1 VRAMWRTG
9 LPACCEVC
17 PVWRGNAG
25 CALLAEP
32 HPENRRRLLTMPCE
46 VPRLLARRF
55 RGRDED
61 VAGDAVVRW
70 LDPTWPAEEILRS
83 FGRAPRDARLWLTSW
98 PYLYLG
104 RTSLRRAQREY
115 AARVGIDDSPPLAA
129 SGPDRHDLPAR
140 VLRALDDVRRV
151 DVVSY
156 AMLVDL
162 LRDAFDARGWARL
175 LSSSPASVTD
185 RKYLAMWRYLV
196 FFHDV
201 LRGVLPRERAV
212 ALRARRLSA
221 GEPDD
226 ARALEAV
233 RDELGQPALTTAAW
247 RDLYRAGALRSIEI
261 LGGADAAGGEVMA
274 QLGTAFRRVL
284 KVD

>member
-1 VRAMWRTG
+1 MWRTG
-9 LPACCEVC
+9 LPACCEAC
-17 PVWRGNAG
+17 PAWRGVAG

-32 HPENRRRLLTMPCE
+32 HPENRRRLLTMPCD

-70 LDPTWPAEEILRS
+70 LDPSWDAAEIVRS
-83 FGRAPRDARLWLTSW
+83 YGRAPRDARLWLTSW

-104 RTSLRRAQREY
+104 RTSVRRAQREY
-115 AARVGIDDSPPLAA
+115 AARVGIDESPPLAA
-129 SGPDRHDLPAR
+129 SGQDKVDLPAR

-162 LRDAFDARGWARL
+162 LRDAFDARAWGRL
-175 LSSSPASVTD
+175 LSASAGSVTD

-196 FFHDV
+196 FFHDA
-201 LRGVLPRERAV
+201 LRGVEPRESAV

-221 GEPDD
+221 SDPDD
-226 ARALEAV
+226 GRALDAA
-233 RDELGQPALTTAAW
+233 RDELGQPGLTMAAW
-247 RDLYRAGALRSIEI
+247 RQLYRAGALRSIEV
-261 LGGADAAGGEVMA
+261 LGGTDAAGGEALA

>member
-1 VRAMWRTG
+1 MWRTG
-9 LPACCEVC
+9 LPACCEAC
-17 PVWRGNAG
+17 PAWRGVAG

-32 HPENRRRLLTMPCE
+32 NPENRRRLLTMPCD

-70 LDPTWPAEEILRS
+70 LDPTWEATQIVRS
-83 FGRAPRDARLWLTSW
+83 YGRAPRDARLWLTSW

-104 RTSLRRAQREY
+104 RTSVRRAQREY

-129 SGPDRHDLPAR
+129 SGQDKVDLPAR
-140 VLRALDDVRRV
+140 VLRALDEVRRV

-162 LRDAFDARGWARL
+162 LRDAFDARAWGRL
-175 LSSSPASVTD
+175 LSTSLASVTD

-196 FFHDV
+196 FFHDA
-201 LRGVLPRERAV
+201 LRGVDPRESAV
-212 ALRARRLSA
+212 ALRARRLTA
-221 GEPDD
+221 GDPDD
-226 ARALEAV
+226 ARALDAA
-233 RDELGQPALTTAAW
+233 RDELGQPGMTMGAW
-247 RDLYRAGALRSIEI
+247 RELYRAGALRSIEV
-261 LGGADAAGGEVMA
+261 LGGTDAAGGEALA